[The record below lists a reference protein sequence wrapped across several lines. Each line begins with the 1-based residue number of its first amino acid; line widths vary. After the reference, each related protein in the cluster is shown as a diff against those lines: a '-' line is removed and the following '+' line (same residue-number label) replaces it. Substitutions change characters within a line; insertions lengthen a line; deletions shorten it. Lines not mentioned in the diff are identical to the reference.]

1 MTNRITALTLT
12 IWWMKSKDYK
22 GKRMFFNYSLI
33 IFYSPKD
40 QECKFLYQSNMTT
53 AFARHSKC
61 NEVIY
66 DKDSLILFC
75 IDLNMWTCNLSA
87 NLFSVSL
94 SSCIFFPKLTTVFF
108 PSHCIK
114 SSYAFYDYRNYKDSW
129 KIFQKAPNDNFTLN
143 YTLCWCYELYWE
155 RPAPE
160 LLTGS
165 VHFPLS
171 VLRTESNTRRQG
183 YLCENIC

>member
-1 MTNRITALTLT
+1 MYVSVSIKYDNCICSTFKMQTRTL
-12 IWWMKSKDYK
+12 
-22 GKRMFFNYSLI
+22 
-33 IFYSPKD
+33 
-40 QECKFLYQSNMTT
+40 
-53 AFARHSKC
+53 
-61 NEVIY
+61 Y

-75 IDLNMWTCNLSA
+75 IDLNMWTFNLSA
-87 NLFSVSL
+87 NLFSVSF
-94 SSCIFFPKLTTVFF
+94 SSCIFSPKLTTVFF
-108 PSHCIK
+108 PSLWIR
-114 SSYAFYDYRNYKDSW
+114 SSYALYDYRKYKDSW